1 VKKNNPNETLNSRI
15 AELRCIQEQEI
26 QNNFANGDLWNNCED
41 AIWCL
46 GRFGQENFPKSTYN
60 ENGVKNGY
68 ELNDG
73 RQVHFGWSIEVT
85 Y

>member
-1 VKKNNPNETLNSRI
+1 MKKNNQNETLNSRI

-46 GRFGQENFPKSTYN
+46 SRFGQENFPKSTYN